1 MQEVTVKEYLPTIDD
16 IPLID
21 EEETVKMGRK
31 MLTQTSAFLDQWNDE
46 STIKSGIF
54 HVTTKSQFIL
64 KGMIQAL
71 PIVIGYIPLSFA
83 YGVMAHEAQLSFFAT
98 FLMSLLVFAGAS
110 QFVAVSL
117 IAQGQSI
124 LAIAFTTFV
133 INLRHLLLATSISQ
147 NISRWPAWSR
157 VLFSTELTDETFALH
172 NVWFSEHKATYPQS
186 QATNFTA
193 HAAWI
198 FGSCLGFITGG
209 MFTDIKIFGLDY
221 ALAAMFIGILIFQ
234 IKNRLMVL
242 IAVLTGSLCV
252 MFMTLGFGAW
262 SVMAAAVTGATTG
275 MLFDLWNRKYT

>member
-1 MQEVTVKEYLPTIDD
+1 VTHDLHANLVFQVTGKW
-16 IPLID
+16 
-21 EEETVKMGRK
+21 
-31 MLTQTSAFLDQWNDE
+31 QS
-46 STIKSGIF
+46 IF
-54 HVTTKSQFIL
+54 

-71 PIVIGYIPLSFA
+71 PIVIGYIPLSLA

-98 FLMSLLVFAGAS
+98 FLMSLLVLAGAS

-117 IAQGQSI
+117 IVQGQSL

-147 NISRWPAWSR
+147 SIARWPTWGR
-157 VLFSTELTDETFALH
+157 VLFSTALTDETFALH
-172 NVWFSEHKATYPQS
+172 NMWFSEHKAVYPQA

-198 FGSCLGFITGG
+198 FSSCLGFVTAGVF
-209 MFTDIKIFGLDY
+209 MDIKVFGLDY

-234 IKNRLMVL
+234 IKNRLMIF
-242 IAVLTGSLCV
+242 IAVFTGSLCV
-252 MFMTLGFGAW
+252 MFMTLGFGSW

>member
-1 MQEVTVKEYLPTIDD
+1 MQEVTVKEYLPTKD

-21 EEETVKMGRK
+21 EDETVKMGKK
-31 MLTQTSAFLDQWNDE
+31 MLAQTSVLLDQWE
-46 STIKSGIF
+46 EETTLKSGTF
-54 HVTTKSQFIL
+54 HATIRWRYII

-71 PIVIGYIPLSFA
+71 PIVIGYIPLAFA
-83 YGVMAHEAQLSFFAT
+83 YGVMAHEAHLSFFAT
-98 FLMSLLVFAGAS
+98 FLMSLLVLAGAS

-147 NISRWPAWSR
+147 NISRWPAWCR
-157 VLFSTELTDETFALH
+157 VLFSTALTDETFALH
-172 NVWFSEHKATYPQS
+172 NVWFSENRAVYPQS

-198 FGSCLGFITGG
+198 LGSCLGFVTGG

-234 IKNRLMVL
+234 IKNRLMIF

-252 MFMTLGFGAW
+252 MFMTLGLGFW

-275 MLFDLWNRKYT
+275 MFFDLWNKKYT